1 MGTVLIARSE
11 ILWERGSYQ
20 CNAQFESTDDIE
32 EEDAKNNNFL
42 MYF

>member
-20 CNAQFESTDDIE
+20 CNAQVESTDYKE
-32 EEDAKNNNFL
+32 EEEEE
-42 MYF
+42 MVC